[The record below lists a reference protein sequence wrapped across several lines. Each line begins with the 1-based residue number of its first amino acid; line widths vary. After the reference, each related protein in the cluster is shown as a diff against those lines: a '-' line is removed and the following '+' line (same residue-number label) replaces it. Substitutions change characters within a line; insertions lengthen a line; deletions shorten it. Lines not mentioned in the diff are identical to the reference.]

1 MQNGTSPAFFPPLTP
16 SLPLAMFTQSLPPLF
31 VLSSLPSLFVL
42 SSLPPLFVLSSLPS
56 LFVLSSLPSLFV
68 MFSAQLKDAA
78 VAVVDTSRNHAPK
91 AGVPGRDS
99 SVLVRTEGRD

>member
-1 MQNGTSPAFFPPLTP
+1 MQNGTSPAFLSPLTP

-31 VLSSLPSLFVL
+31 VLSSLP
-42 SSLPPLFVLSSLPS
+42 PLFVLSSLPS
-56 LFVLSSLPSLFV
+56 LFL

-91 AGVPGRDS
+91 SGVPGRDS